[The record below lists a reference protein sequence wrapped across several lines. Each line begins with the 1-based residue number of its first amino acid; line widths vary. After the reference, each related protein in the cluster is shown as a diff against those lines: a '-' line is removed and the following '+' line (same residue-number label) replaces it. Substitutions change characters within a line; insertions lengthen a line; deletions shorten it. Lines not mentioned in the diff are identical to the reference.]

1 MTHAQSSTPRAAL
14 FVAAIGLLGLGWKV
28 APAAGARVASDTA

>member
-14 FVAAIGLLGLGWKV
+14 FVAAIGLIGSGWKV
-28 APAAGARVASDTA
+28 APAAVALVTSDTA